1 MESEGEQ
8 MNKVQLENLAELL
21 DMFSKKYPD
30 RSPDSIEQT
39 LKEAL
44 RELSE
49 AKPMTVSD
57 QVEQNSCQLFNTGRF
72 NDIVLA
78 YVVLS
83 MRSAGTASDEAM
95 KILDYLEKSLD
106 NMSAEKALERYR
118 GGVNMDA

>member
-1 MESEGEQ
+1 

-21 DMFSKKYPD
+21 DMFSKRYPD

-44 RELSE
+44 QGLSE

-106 NMSAEKALERYR
+106 DMSAEKALERYR

>member
-1 MESEGEQ
+1 

-44 RELSE
+44 RGLSE

-106 NMSAEKALERYR
+106 NMSAEKAVERYR